1 MRVVV
6 AGSSGL
12 IGSALVSELR
22 ENDHEVIRLVRRA
35 PAAPDERR
43 WDPPAGRFADGA
55 LDGADAVVSLGGA
68 GIGDKRWTEERKAQL
83 RESRIVPTRVLAEA
97 VARYRI
103 PVFVSG
109 SAVGYYGDTGD
120 RQVDETAD
128 SGAGFLA
135 GLCRDWE
142 AAAEAAE
149 ESGGRVVRVRT
160 GLVLSAH
167 GGLLGRLRPLFS
179 FLLGGR
185 LGAGT
190 QYMPWISLDDE
201 VGAIRFALEHS
212 QVSGPVNLT
221 GPAPVTNAEFTAA
234 LAEALHRPAPWVV
247 PEFALKLALGAETAQ
262 EMALFGQRALPA
274 VLRRNGY
281 VHQHPTVA
289 AALAAAV
296 PEGQPAA

>member
-1 MRVVV
+1 MRVVI

-12 IGSALVSELR
+12 IGSALVSQLR
-22 ENDHEVIRLVRRA
+22 ESGHEVVRLVRRA

-43 WDPPAGRFADGA
+43 WDPPSGVFADGA
-55 LDGADAVVSLGGA
+55 LDGADAVVNLGGA
-68 GIGDKRWTEERKAQL
+68 GIGDKRWTEERKARL
-83 RESRIVPTRVLAEA
+83 RESRLVPTTVLAQA
-97 VARYRI
+97 VARHRI

-120 RQVDETAD
+120 REIDETAEA
-128 SGAGFLA
+128 GTGFLA
-135 GLCRDWE
+135 ELCRDWE
-142 AAAEAAE
+142 AATQPAEHVGA
-149 ESGGRVVRVRT
+149 RVVRVRT

-185 LGAGT
+185 LGSGA

-221 GPAPVTNAEFTAA
+221 GPEPVTNSQFTAA
-234 LAEALHRPAPWVV
+234 LADSLHRPAPWVV
-247 PEFALKLALGAETAQ
+247 PEFALKLVLGAETAQ
-262 EMALFGQRALPA
+262 EMALFGQRALPG
-274 VLRRNGY
+274 VLRSQGY
-281 VHQHPTVA
+281 VFQHPTVA

-296 PEGQPAA
+296 PEGEPAA